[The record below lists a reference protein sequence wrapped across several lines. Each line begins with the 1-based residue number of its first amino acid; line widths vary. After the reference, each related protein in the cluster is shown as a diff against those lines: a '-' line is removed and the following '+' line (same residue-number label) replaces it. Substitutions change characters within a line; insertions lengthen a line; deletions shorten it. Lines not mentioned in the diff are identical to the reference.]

1 MMARGINIGLGTD
14 GGSGTRLNLFEQ
26 MRLLKNAMQ
35 ARFGVPINDP
45 LTIPTL
51 STLKMATQ
59 GGARAVMMQDEIGT
73 LEPGKKADIILLN
86 INRLHL
92 SPTADLP
99 KTVVLNGGPDDVS
112 DVIVDGKVLIENGAF
127 RDFDVEEI
135 RHKAGEALLRVG
147 AKADLALPD
156 VYVG

>member
-1 MMARGINIGLGTD
+1 
-14 GGSGTRLNLFEQ
+14 
-26 MRLLKNAMQ
+26 
-35 ARFGVPINDP
+35 
-45 LTIPTL
+45 
-51 STLKMATQ
+51 MATQ
-59 GGARAVMMQDEIGT
+59 GGARAVMLHDEIGT

-127 RDFDVEEI
+127 REFDVGEI
-135 RHKAGEALLRVG
+135 RRKAGEALLRVG
-147 AKADLALPD
+147 KKADLALPK
-156 VYVG
+156 VYIG